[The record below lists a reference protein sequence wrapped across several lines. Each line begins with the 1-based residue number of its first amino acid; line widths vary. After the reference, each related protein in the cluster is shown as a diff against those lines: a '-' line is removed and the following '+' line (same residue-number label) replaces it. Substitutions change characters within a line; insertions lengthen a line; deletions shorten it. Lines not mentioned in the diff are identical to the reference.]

1 MSVLSVTTAFGQ
13 TQTVSGVVSDGAT
26 NEPITGASISVK
38 GGVGAGVTDSDG
50 KFSVNVPSSNSI
62 LVFTYLGYAPKE
74 VPVAGQSKLNVLLF
88 EDSQL
93 LEEVVVVGYG
103 TMRKKDLTGSI
114 IQIRPDKLANEN
126 PKTIQDVLRGTSGIS
141 ISYDPTAK
149 GGGSIEIRGQRSVY
163 TDGGHNGP
171 LIVLDGMM
179 FSGELSEINP
189 DDIGQIDILK
199 DASSAA
205 IYGAQAANGVLI
217 VTTKKGKAGKPVV
230 NVTANVGSTMKSSY
244 REMWSP
250 DEYMRH
256 RTDWYKRDTY
266 GVNPTTGKYEAYQAG
281 GVPTGYYENPDNLA
295 NWGVDLNTWRNNGS
309 ILPSAGESDRSLYAR
324 RVGLGGEGT
333 TLLLQNYTDNKTY
346 NWWDHTFRTGLNH
359 DYNASVS
366 GASDRINYYMSF
378 GYQNNEGVIEGNFFN
393 NIRSNVKVDGKVTDW
408 LSIGA
413 NINFQN
419 RSDGDLQPNLD
430 INAYNAN
437 LNQLRNSPYSVY
449 RNDDGSIAQFPSGL
463 NARLTGT
470 NFDFNRQYMELDRSY
485 YVLNTIF
492 NASVKLPFGITY
504 SFNAAPRFQ
513 WFHDYYWESSENPA
527 WTASPHGLVNREN
540 SWKYEWALNNQIHW
554 DKTFAQVHKV
564 ELTLVQEAERHQTW
578 QDRIEARN
586 FQPSDALGYHN
597 TANSTKEN
605 SSYSTTDTQHS
616 GNALLARLFYSYND
630 RYMLTTSI
638 RRDGYSAFGTSNPYA
653 TFPSLALAWTFTNE
667 DFFKWE
673 PMDYGKLR
681 VSFGENGNRALN
693 DPYISLANLATGGTN
708 RYGYVN
714 SANTL
719 ANFQYL
725 QISRMANPNLR
736 WEKSTAWNYGIDFS
750 FLKNRITGSLEY
762 YDISTK
768 DMIMNQTLAQFAGFS
783 SMTTNLGEVSNKGIE
798 FSITSTNIKNST
810 LEWSTTLNFSY
821 NQNKIVHLYY
831 EYEDVLDANGNV
843 TGRKESDDINNNWF
857 IGKPISAIWNYRV
870 TGIWQTDEA
879 DEAAKYNQ
887 RPGDPKVKKNPD
899 NPLQNGSN
907 GYVNYNND
915 DKEFLGQ
922 TAPPVNWSLRNDF
935 TLFENLSL
943 SFNIYARM
951 GHKSLSSEYLNDDN
965 NSNILVQ
972 GANQFKKEYW
982 TPENPSN
989 KYARIQATGPTGA
1002 TSVAQLFDRSF
1013 IRLENISIGYTLP
1026 KKWVSALQMEKCKVF
1041 GSVRNAA
1048 LWQKEW
1054 PYGDP
1059 ESYNTSNANSP
1070 YSGGLATRVFS
1081 IGLNATF

>member
-1 MSVLSVTTAFGQ
+1 MCAAIGYAQNTNLKVSGTVVDEKGEPLIGVNIAVKGASTGTVTDMEGQFSLSVAPGAVL
-13 TQTVSGVVSDGAT
+13 TVSYIGYSTQEIRVGNQT
-26 NEPITGASISVK
+26 HLSIQ
-38 GGVGAGVTDSDG
+38 
-50 KFSVNVPSSNSI
+50 
-62 LVFTYLGYAPKE
+62 LKE
-74 VPVAGQSKLNVLLF
+74 DTKTLDEL
-88 EDSQL
+88 
-93 LEEVVVVGYG
+93 VVVGYG

-114 IQIRPDKLANEN
+114 VQIRPDKIANEN
-126 PKTIQDVLRGTSGIS
+126 PKTIQDVLRGTSGIA
-141 ISYDPTAK
+141 IGYDPTAK

-163 TDGGHNGP
+163 TKGGHNNP
-171 LIVLDGMM
+171 LIILDGMM
-179 FSGELSEINP
+179 FAGELSEINP

-199 DASSAA
+199 DASSAS

-217 VTTKKGKAGKPVV
+217 ITTKKGKMGKPVV
-230 NVTANVGSTMKSSY
+230 NITANIGTTMKSSY
-244 REMWSP
+244 REMWNP

-266 GVNPTTGKYEAYQAG
+266 GVNPATGKYEAYQAG
-281 GVPTGYYENPDNLA
+281 GVPAGYYENPNNLA
-295 NWGVDLNTWRNNGS
+295 NWGVDIDTWRNNGS
-309 ILPSAGESDRSLYAR
+309 ILPAAGESDRSLYAR

-333 TLLLQNYTDNKTY
+333 SLLLQNYIDNKTY
-346 NWWDHTFRTGLNH
+346 NWWDHTFRTGLNQ

-378 GYQNNEGVIEGNFFN
+378 GYQKNEGAIEGNFFN

-430 INAYNAN
+430 INAYEAN
-437 LNQLRNSPYSVY
+437 RNQLRNSPYSVY
-449 RNDDGSIAQFPSGL
+449 RNDDGSLAQFPTGL
-463 NARLTGT
+463 NSRLTGT
-470 NFDFNRQYMELDRSY
+470 NFDFNRQYMELDRGY
-485 YVLNTIF
+485 YVFNTIF

-540 SWKYEWALNNQIHW
+540 SWKYEWALKNQLHW

-564 ELTLVQEAERHQTW
+564 DLTLVQEAERHQSW

-597 TANSTKEN
+597 TINSTKEN
-605 SSYSTTDTQHS
+605 SNYSTTDTQHS
-616 GNALLARLFYSYND
+616 GDALLARLFYSYND

-653 TFPSLALAWTFTNE
+653 TFPSLALAWAFTSE
-667 DFFKWE
+667 DFFQWKA
-673 PMDYGKLR
+673 MDYGKLR
-681 VSFGENGNRALN
+681 ISFGENGNRALD
-693 DPYISLANLATGGTN
+693 DPYISLANLATGGVN

-714 SANTL
+714 SSGAL
-719 ANFQYL
+719 VNFQYL
-725 QISRMANPNLR
+725 QISRMANPGLR
-736 WEKSTAWNYGIDFS
+736 WEKSTAWNYGLDFG

-762 YDISTK
+762 YDVSTK

-798 FSITSTNIKNST
+798 FSITSTNIKNNI
-810 LEWSTTLNFSY
+810 LEWSTTFNFSY

-857 IGKPISAIWNYRV
+857 IGKPISAIWDYRV
-870 TGIWQTDEA
+870 IGIWQADEA

-899 NPLQNGSN
+899 NPLQTGSN
-907 GYVNYNND
+907 GYINYNND

-935 TLFENLSL
+935 TLFNNWSL

-982 TPENPSN
+982 TPENPGN

-1002 TSVAQLFDRSF
+1002 TAAPQLFDRSF

-1026 KKWVSALQMEKCKVF
+1026 KKWVSALQMDKCKVF

-1059 ESYNTSNANSP
+1059 ESYSNRSDDANSP